1 MTETIRTGYH
11 HSVQD
16 REEDGALHI
25 EIELTSFQYPGK
37 SLPDSGLFPKSLE
50 NQHGSNLLG
59 SGGHIAF
66 SRNDQ
71 QGLFGESGQ

>member
-25 EIELTSFQYPGK
+25 EIELKSFQYPRK
-37 SLPDSGLFPKSLE
+37 RLSDFGLFPKSLE
-50 NQHGSNLLG
+50 NQHGPNLFG
-59 SGGHIAF
+59 FSGHIAF

-71 QGLFGESGQ
+71 QGLFGEFGQ